1 MPTVFVSL
9 NMPNHLIDVPMVKTA
24 VNAHSPT
31 PEVIRSLVAKLVG
44 RSLFEGTF
52 NDNVWCGS
60 WDTRR

>member
-1 MPTVFVSL
+1 
-9 NMPNHLIDVPMVKTA
+9 MPNHLIDVPMVKTA
-24 VNAHSPT
+24 VNAHNPT